1 MKKVFFSILCLSVVI
16 SSAFLFSGCGKT
28 DITTVLT
35 IPSFTFTV
43 PAQAAGTSEKTWY
56 NGVINTNIQTCVK
69 NAGGQMANLK
79 SIKMKTCQCNFT
91 SGTNVNTSDNST
103 IYTVNSNLT
112 QISMAV
118 KNPIAHD
125 NSSVIFYDAQTSNE
139 LVDVLKND
147 TYRVII
153 TGHNSVDR
161 PTCTMTCA
169 MTFDV
174 IIGAN

>member
-1 MKKVFFSILCLSVVI
+1 MKKLAFHLLAITLLA
-16 SSAFLFSGCGKT
+16 SAPIFFSGCGKS

-35 IPSFTFTV
+35 IPTFTFTV

-103 IYTVNSNLT
+103 VYTVNSNLT
-112 QISMAV
+112 QIKMAV
-118 KNPIAHD
+118 KSPIAHD
-125 NSSVIFYDAQTSNE
+125 NSSAIFYDAQTDE

-147 TYRVII
+147 TYRVLI

-161 PTCTMTCA
+161 PTCTMSCG

-174 IIGAN
+174 TIGPN